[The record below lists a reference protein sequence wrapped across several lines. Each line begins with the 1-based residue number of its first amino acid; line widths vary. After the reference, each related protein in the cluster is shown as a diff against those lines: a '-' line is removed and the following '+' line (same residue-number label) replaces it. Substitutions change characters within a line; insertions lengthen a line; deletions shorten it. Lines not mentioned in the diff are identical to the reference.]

1 MNWKFVMHEHLTGPM
16 LGVVVVVALA
26 GAVTLVCFV
35 AMFWMLFRPG
45 EADRHHPKYGILND
59 DR

>member
-1 MNWKFVMHEHLTGPM
+1 MHEHVTGPM
-16 LGVVVVVALA
+16 LGVAVVVALA

-35 AMFWMLFRPG
+35 AMFWMLLRSG
-45 EADRHHPKYGILND
+45 ETDRHHPKYGILDD

>member
-1 MNWKFVMHEHLTGPM
+1 MHEHLAGPM
-16 LGVVVVVALA
+16 LGVALVVALT
-26 GAVTLVCFV
+26 GTVTLACFV

-45 EADRHHPKYGILND
+45 ETDRRHPKYGILDD

>member
-1 MNWKFVMHEHLTGPM
+1 MEFVMHEHLAGPM
-16 LGVVVVVALA
+16 LGVAVVVALA
-26 GAVTLVCFV
+26 GGLTLACLV

-45 EADRHHPKYGILND
+45 ATDRHHPKYDVLND

>member
-1 MNWKFVMHEHLTGPM
+1 MHEHVAGPM
-16 LGVVVVVALA
+16 LGVAVVVALA